1 MARSGKEILH
11 AVNCEL
17 AQGSITGL
25 LGPSGCGKTTLIRV
39 IVGAQKITSGD
50 VQVLG
55 QPAGTPQLRK
65 QVAYTS
71 QGLSIYGDI
80 SVIDNVRYFA
90 SIHDLDS
97 SEADRA
103 IELVGLTDQHDQRV
117 DTLSGGQASRA
128 SLACALVGSP
138 QVMLLDEPT
147 VGLDPLTRESLWVT
161 FRQLAESGTTL
172 LISSHVMDEAAH
184 CDQVLLMRD
193 GQFLAHE
200 SLAELTRRTDSQS
213 AVEAFLALVKKDGE
227 TL

>member
-1 MARSGKEILH
+1 M
-11 AVNCEL
+11 NCEL